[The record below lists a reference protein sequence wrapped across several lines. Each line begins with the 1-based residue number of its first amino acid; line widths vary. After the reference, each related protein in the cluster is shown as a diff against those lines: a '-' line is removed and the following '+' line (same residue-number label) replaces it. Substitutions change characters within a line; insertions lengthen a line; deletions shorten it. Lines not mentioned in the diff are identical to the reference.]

1 MAVLYG
7 ALSEKDLGTERV
19 TTVGVDVVMDAI
31 EQSFAEHDRQLRA
44 MMGLFVMPTQKWK
57 TRFQSAAAARLQPLD
72 AAGRARPI
80 KPSGYWEVAFP
91 IQMAG
96 AAWGVDYVTN
106 AKMTVDELRR
116 IVVMM
121 QEADIRWMRDHILAA
136 LFFDGAGGTPWTFTD
151 PLNGSLSIYG
161 LADGDT
167 VTYQVMN
174 GADVPATDDHVK
186 GTGSFAVATIE
197 DIFNELDEHPENAG
211 EKIVFVPTAS
221 RSTIEG
227 FAGFVPAGDPNIRLS
242 VSTDQLVGSLETP
255 IPGRV
260 FGYLEKCWMVEWRHM
275 PSNYLIGVTTQGDKP
290 LAMRE
295 DEEPELRG
303 FHKAGDRNDHPW
315 YEQQWN
321 RRAGFGA
328 WNRVGAIVY
337 ETDNATYSSPSGYSS
352 PMP

>member
-1 MAVLYG
+1 
-7 ALSEKDLGTERV
+7 
-19 TTVGVDVVMDAI
+19 
-31 EQSFAEHDRQLRA
+31 
-44 MMGLFVMPTQKWK
+44 
-57 TRFQSAAAARLQPLD
+57 
-72 AAGRARPI
+72 
-80 KPSGYWEVAFP
+80 
-91 IQMAG
+91 
-96 AAWGVDYVTN
+96 
-106 AKMTVDELRR
+106 
-116 IVVMM
+116 
-121 QEADIRWMRDHILAA
+121 
-136 LFFDGAGGTPWTFTD
+136 
-151 PLNGSLSIYG
+151 
-161 LADGDT
+161 
-167 VTYQVMN
+167 MN

-260 FGYLEKCWMVEWRHM
+260 FGHLEKCWMVEWRHM